1 MLLQYSVSGEFSHSL
16 RVLGITF
23 LSSPDLG
30 VLVCGERKRQ
40 HQLPGLY
47 ESKGWSYTI
56 YLLPRK
62 KQIKIYSW

>member
-30 VLVCGERKRQ
+30 VLVCGERIATA
-40 HQLPGLY
+40 
-47 ESKGWSYTI
+47 SA
-56 YLLPRK
+56 PRV
-62 KQIKIYSW
+62 I